1 MMESAPSI
9 EDSIENMR
17 FWQYSLTVFAFLLVL
32 AGCSSTS
39 ESAGAYGK
47 YYKVA
52 KPIQCVPYARKV
64 SGIKMRGNA
73 HTWWDQAPKYDY
85 TRGKQPERG
94 AVLVLRNT
102 GKLKYGHLA
111 VVNRVVNSR
120 EIDITHSN
128 WGSDKSSRSRIWKSM
143 RVKDVSPK
151 NDWSLLRF
159 WNGKS
164 FGAPYAAYGFIYK

>member
-1 MMESAPSI
+1 
-9 EDSIENMR
+9 
-17 FWQYSLTVFAFLLVL
+17 
-32 AGCSSTS
+32 
-39 ESAGAYGK
+39 
-47 YYKVA
+47 
-52 KPIQCVPYARKV
+52 
-64 SGIKMRGNA
+64 MRGNA